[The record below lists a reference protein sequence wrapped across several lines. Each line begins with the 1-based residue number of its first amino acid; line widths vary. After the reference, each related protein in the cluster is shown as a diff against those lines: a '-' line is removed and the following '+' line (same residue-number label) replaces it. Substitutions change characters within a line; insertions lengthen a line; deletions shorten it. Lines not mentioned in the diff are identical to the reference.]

1 MKFSLRFL
9 SLICFLARLTQPG
22 QCLTKQV
29 VFRREEHKYLPNHVI
44 ESRQAED
51 ELMCAMDCVGHDSC
65 ASANYKVSG
74 THKGLCELN
83 SEISQEKLRDQEQ
96 TKLVYD
102 YNHLYVFKK
111 VSKFKSYSFFM
122 SYN

>member
-1 MKFSLRFL
+1 MKFFLRFL

-29 VFRREEHKYLPNHVI
+29 VFRKDEQKYLAHHVI

-51 ELMCAMDCVGHDSC
+51 ELTCAMDCVAHDSC

-74 THKGLCELN
+74 ASKGLCELN
-83 SEISQEKLRDQEQ
+83 SEIRQEKSIHDKQ
-96 TKLVYD
+96 TKPD
-102 YNHLYVFKK
+102 YNYLYIFKK
-111 VSKFKSYSFFM
+111 VSKFKFPSFI
-122 SYN
+122 